1 VNYNVSPDKLILRDY
16 LAAER
21 THLAN
26 ERTLLAYLRSALI
39 LFITAVTIFKLF
51 EGDHAMMW
59 IVFFLG
65 PLSIFTGIFGVYR
78 YLHTR
83 KKLLAFYRKQSETTE
98 SASQKNPA

>member
-1 VNYNVSPDKLILRDY
+1 VTYNVTPDKLILRDY

-39 LFITAVTIFKLF
+39 LFITAITILKLF
-51 EGDHAMMW
+51 EGNHVVTW
-59 IVFFLG
+59 IAYSLG

-78 YLHTR
+78 YMRTK
-83 KKLLAFYRKQSETTE
+83 KKLMAFDPKQLDTAEP
-98 SASQKNPA
+98 AIKDNPT

>member
-1 VNYNVSPDKLILRDY
+1 VNYNVTPDKLILRDY

-39 LFITAVTIFKLF
+39 LFIAAITIFKLF
-51 EGDHAMMW
+51 EGEHAMIW
-59 IVFFLG
+59 VAIILG

-78 YLHTR
+78 YLRTR
-83 KKLLAFYRKQSETTE
+83 KKLLAFDRKQSETTE
-98 SASQKNPA
+98 PALQKKPT

>member
-1 VNYNVSPDKLILRDY
+1 VNYNVTPDKLILRDY

-39 LFITAVTIFKLF
+39 LFIAAITILKLF

-59 IVFFLG
+59 IAFFLG
-65 PLSIFTGIFGVYR
+65 PLSMFTCLFGVCR
-78 YLHTR
+78 YIRTK
-83 KKLLAFYRKQSETTE
+83 KKLMAFDRKQSETTE
-98 SASQKNPA
+98 SATQKNPA